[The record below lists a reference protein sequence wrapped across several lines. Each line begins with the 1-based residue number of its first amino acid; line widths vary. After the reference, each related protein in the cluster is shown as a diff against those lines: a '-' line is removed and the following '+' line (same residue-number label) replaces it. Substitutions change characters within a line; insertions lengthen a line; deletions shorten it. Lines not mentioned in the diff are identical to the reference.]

1 MATGRPSPRS
11 VPSYS
16 VLLRGKATASHW
28 AVDPAILN
36 HGAGR
41 GSGVS
46 HLWTDPPIST
56 GLALC
61 EVGGEELEGDANIL
75 GSLPKSCL
83 GPLTDPAAVPSFHP
97 SHALSELSRNP
108 LTQAQLCPWTWQC
121 ALPPFP
127 TPLLTKSPHS
137 SFQPIGEARRGSGPE
152 MGKAPLLPSDPFSSP
167 VNGDLLDSW
176 LELSTG
182 R

>member
-1 MATGRPSPRS
+1 MS
-11 VPSYS
+11 
-16 VLLRGKATASHW
+16 
-28 AVDPAILN
+28 

-41 GSGVS
+41 GCGVS
-46 HLWTDPPIST
+46 CLWTDPPIST

-61 EVGGEELEGDANIL
+61 GVGGGEELDGDANIL

-108 LTQAQLCPWTWQC
+108 LTQARLCPWTWQC

-137 SFQPIGEARRGSGPE
+137 SFQPMGKLGGGSGPE
-152 MGKAPLLPSDPFSSP
+152 MGKAPLLPSDPFSSS
-167 VNGDLLDSW
+167 VNRDLLDSW